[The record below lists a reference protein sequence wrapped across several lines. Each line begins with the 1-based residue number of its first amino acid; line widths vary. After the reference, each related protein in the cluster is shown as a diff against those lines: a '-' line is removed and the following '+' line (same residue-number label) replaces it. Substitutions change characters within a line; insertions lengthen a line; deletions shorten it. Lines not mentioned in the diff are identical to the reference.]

1 MKQEQIR
8 QLLEGLDWSGGLT
21 RQEVM
26 RELQPL
32 AQNTA
37 AADVNLE
44 GLYLALQGG
53 RKFFGAEEALDSIPN
68 TYWEL

>member
-26 RELQPL
+26 RELQPIV
-32 AQNTA
+32 A
-37 AADVNLE
+37 AEVDLE
-44 GLYLALQGG
+44 GLYLALEGG

-68 TYWEL
+68 TYWEP